1 MAELDTSVRMD
12 LNQIEVRDTSI
23 KQTPNNSFGQMMRA
37 GAAGTVNTIGGQ
49 LASAGYMIP
58 GAAVVGA
65 AVNGVGSVRDASG
78 GTSSGAMGAGTTA
91 FGGSNLMAMGGTGV
105 GGLGGNSSLAGSG
118 GASLGGGDSGLL
130 GAGGGNSSQS
140 LLAATQQ
147 MTEMNQVFNLQY
159 LGLQENM
166 QKENREF
173 SAVSNVMKSK
183 NDTAKNSLSN
193 LK

>member
-12 LNQIEVRDTSI
+12 INQIEVRDTSI

-37 GAAGTVNTIGGQ
+37 GAAGTVNTINGQ

-65 AVNGVGSVRDASG
+65 AVNGAGSVRDASG
-78 GTSSGAMGAGTTA
+78 TSSSGAG
-91 FGGSNLMAMGGTGV
+91 FGGVSRLGTDSSGMLAGTGV
-105 GGLGGNSSLAGSG
+105 GVSSA
-118 GASLGGGDSGLL
+118 GASLGGSTIGSGSGDAALL
-130 GAGGGNSSQS
+130 SSGGGNSSQA